1 MLAFGDEQKIKS
13 TNLDLLISSIQ
24 AIPGIGISLFFIKHF
39 FYIFEFFILYCFIII
54 LNKRKVRIIMLE
66 RYKELLANSL
76 LLLSQK
82 VKKDYDSDAFV
93 EILKEDIGFDEEEIE
108 DIIETMDELS

>member
-1 MLAFGDEQKIKS
+1 
-13 TNLDLLISSIQ
+13 
-24 AIPGIGISLFFIKHF
+24 
-39 FYIFEFFILYCFIII
+39 
-54 LNKRKVRIIMLE
+54 MLE

-82 VKKDYDSDAFV
+82 VKKDYDSDAFA

>member
-1 MLAFGDEQKIKS
+1 
-13 TNLDLLISSIQ
+13 
-24 AIPGIGISLFFIKHF
+24 
-39 FYIFEFFILYCFIII
+39 
-54 LNKRKVRIIMLE
+54 MLE

-82 VKKDYDSDAFV
+82 VKKDYDSNAFA

>member
-1 MLAFGDEQKIKS
+1 
-13 TNLDLLISSIQ
+13 
-24 AIPGIGISLFFIKHF
+24 
-39 FYIFEFFILYCFIII
+39 
-54 LNKRKVRIIMLE
+54 MLE

-82 VKKDYDSDAFV
+82 VKKDYDSNAFV